1 MVVARAPFR
10 GAFDLSCVSTMH
22 AAMPDSEEVRGT
34 ALAEA
39 IVRYL
44 TDHPDAADS
53 LRGIR
58 QWWLGARFLDV
69 SDTHVRSTLEDLVQ
83 ARRIACTRLPDGT
96 EVYSGASSRGRQY
109 RQ

>member
-1 MVVARAPFR
+1 
-10 GAFDLSCVSTMH
+10 
-22 AAMPDSEEVRGT
+22 MPDSEEARGT
-34 ALAEA
+34 ALAQA

-69 SDTHVRSTLEDLVQ
+69 SDTQVRSTLEGLVQ
-83 ARRIACTRLPDGT
+83 ARRIGRTRLADGT
-96 EVYSGASSRGRQY
+96 EVYSCARRADDSDR
-109 RQ
+109 